1 MEHRTLATRTLLI
14 VGGTLILLTCLTI
27 ALSYIDLGPLQI
39 PVALGIAMI
48 KAGFIASVFMELKF
62 AAPVERLVAGA
73 ALLWLAI
80 LIGGTLDDYLTRGWL
95 ATVGH

>member
-1 MEHRTLATRTLLI
+1 MDHRTLATRTLLI
-14 VGGTLILLTCLTI
+14 VGGTLILLTLLTI
-27 ALSYIDLGPLQI
+27 ALSYVNLGPLHV

-73 ALLWLAI
+73 ALVWLAI

-95 ATVGH
+95 ATAGH